1 MKVLKTSA
9 IAIILAIALLLAP
22 AAKSPASLELNGHEV
37 TWVNHYASISLQIV
51 PDKGLK
57 IKEDTP
63 LVVNIETSKNLV
75 TSYPKIIATKENFI
89 ENVASFNINVK
100 GKKKGQGMVTIHVT
114 YFICSDVKCERFEDS
129 VNHSIYVK

>member
-51 PDKGLK
+51 PDRQKKRTGHG
-57 IKEDTP
+57 DNSR
-63 LVVNIETSKNLV
+63 NIL
-75 TSYPKIIATKENFI
+75 YLL
-89 ENVASFNINVK
+89 
-100 GKKKGQGMVTIHVT
+100 
-114 YFICSDVKCERFEDS
+114 
-129 VNHSIYVK
+129 

>member
-63 LVVNIETSKNLV
+63 LVVNIE
-75 TSYPKIIATKENFI
+75 
-89 ENVASFNINVK
+89 NVASFNIIVK
-100 GKKKGQGMVTIHVT
+100 GKKKGQGLVTIHVT

-129 VNHSIYVK
+129 VSHSIYVK